1 MEPYIDQIP
10 HLGDLRRYLEHLS
23 LSDPPMA
30 QGGFVLEQVRAC
42 VCGVCVCGVCVVCV
56 CVCVVCGVCVCVVC
70 VCVVCVVCVFVC
82 VFVCMCMHACMRGC
96 MCVHVYVFV
105 NVHARMCACVFL

>member
-30 QGGFVLEQVRAC
+30 QGAFVLEQVC
-42 VCGVCVCGVCVVCV
+42 VRVCTCVRVCVIVCE
-56 CVCVVCGVCVCVVC
+56 
-70 VCVVCVVCVFVC
+70 
-82 VFVCMCMHACMRGC
+82 
-96 MCVHVYVFV
+96 CVHGE
-105 NVHARMCACVFL
+105 